1 VNKTLNLIPALRRR
15 AKVIPTLRVED
26 TSVEQ
31 NSMDVKIFD
40 SRLRLAEAASVEAA
54 GIIRQA
60 IAARS
65 QAYLI
70 AATGTSQ
77 FEFLDALVV
86 QPDID
91 WGQVTFFHLD
101 EYVGLSK
108 THPASFRRYLQER
121 IVDRI
126 QPRAFHFL
134 NADAPDPAAECQRV
148 GELILR
154 QTIDAAFVGIG
165 ENGHLA
171 FNDPPADFE
180 TEEPYLIVNL
190 DLACRR
196 QQVGEGWFESIEA
209 VPTQAISMSIQQI
222 LKARHVLCVVP
233 DQRKATAVRD
243 CLELAV
249 SPLHPASILQQHASA
264 TIYLDMESAALLKSS
279 IATSRLSDRA

>member
-1 VNKTLNLIPALRRR
+1 
-15 AKVIPTLRVED
+15 
-26 TSVEQ
+26 
-31 NSMDVKIFD
+31 MDVKIFD
-40 SRLRLAEAASVEAA
+40 SRLELAQAAANEAASLV
-54 GIIRQA
+54 RQA
-60 IAARS
+60 IALRS

-77 FEFLDALVV
+77 FEFLDALVL
-86 QPDID
+86 QPGID

-101 EYVGLSK
+101 EYVGLPK

-126 QPRAFHFL
+126 QPRTFHFL
-134 NADAPDPAAECQRV
+134 NGDAPDPAAECRRV
-148 GELILR
+148 GELISR

-180 TEEPYLIVNL
+180 TEEPYLIVDL
-190 DLACRR
+190 DEACRR

-209 VPTQAISMSIQQI
+209 VPTQAISMSIRQI
-222 LKARHVLCVVP
+222 LKASNVLCVVP
-233 DQRKATAVRD
+233 DQRKAKAVRD

-249 SPLHPASILQQHASA
+249 SPLHPASILQQDARA
-264 TIYLDMESAALLKSS
+264 TIYLDTESAALLKAST
-279 IATSRLSDRA
+279 ATSQLSDLA

>member
-1 VNKTLNLIPALRRR
+1 
-15 AKVIPTLRVED
+15 
-26 TSVEQ
+26 
-31 NSMDVKIFD
+31 MDVKIFD

-54 GIIRQA
+54 NLVRQA
-60 IAARS
+60 IALRS

-77 FEFLDALVV
+77 FEFLDALVL
-86 QPDID
+86 QPGID

-101 EYVGLSK
+101 EYVGLPK

-126 QPRAFHFL
+126 QPGAFHFL
-134 NADAPDPAAECQRV
+134 NGDAPDPAAECRRV
-148 GELILR
+148 GELISR

-180 TEEPYLIVNL
+180 TEEPYLIVDL
-190 DLACRR
+190 DEACRR
-196 QQVGEGWFESIEA
+196 QQVGEGWFESLEG
-209 VPTQAISMSIQQI
+209 VPTQAISMSIRQI
-222 LKARHVLCVVP
+222 LKASNVLCVVP

-249 SPLHPASILQQHASA
+249 SPLHPASILQQHARA
-264 TIYLDMESAALLKSS
+264 TIYLDTESAALLKPGTE
-279 IATSRLSDRA
+279 TSQLSDRA

>member
-1 VNKTLNLIPALRRR
+1 
-15 AKVIPTLRVED
+15 
-26 TSVEQ
+26 
-31 NSMDVKIFD
+31 MDVEIFT
-40 SRLRLAEAASVEAA
+40 SRLELAQTAANEAASL
-54 GIIRQA
+54 IQQA

-65 QAYLI
+65 QAYLT

-77 FEFLDALVV
+77 FEFLEALVI
-86 QPDID
+86 QPGID

-101 EYVGLSK
+101 EYVGLPK

-134 NADAPDPAAECQRV
+134 NGDAADPPAECRRV
-148 GELILR
+148 GELISR

-180 TEEPYLIVNL
+180 IEEPYLIVEL
-190 DLACRR
+190 DEACRR

-222 LKARHVLCVVP
+222 LKARNVLCVVP
-233 DQRKATAVRD
+233 DRRKATAVRD
-243 CLELAV
+243 CLELTV
-249 SPLHPASILQQHASA
+249 SPLHPASILQQHPRT
-264 TIYLDMESAALLKSS
+264 TIYLDTESAALLKSRT
-279 IATSRLSDRA
+279 ATSQLSDRA

>member
-1 VNKTLNLIPALRRR
+1 
-15 AKVIPTLRVED
+15 
-26 TSVEQ
+26 
-31 NSMDVKIFD
+31 MDVEVFD
-40 SRLRLAEAASVEAA
+40 SRLELAQAAANEAASL
-54 GIIRQA
+54 IRHA

-77 FEFLDALVV
+77 FEFLDALVL
-86 QPDID
+86 QPEID
-91 WGQVTFFHLD
+91 WRQVTFFHLD
-101 EYVGLSK
+101 EYVGLPK
-108 THPASFRRYLQER
+108 THRASFRRYLHER
-121 IVDRI
+121 IVERI

-134 NADAPDPAAECQRV
+134 NGDAPEPAAECRRV
-148 GELILR
+148 GELISR

-180 TEEPYLIVNL
+180 TEEPYVIVEL
-190 DLACRR
+190 DEACRR

-222 LKARHVLCVVP
+222 LKARNVLCVVP
-233 DQRKATAVRD
+233 DRRKARAVRD

-249 SPLHPASILQQHASA
+249 SPLHPASVLQQHTRA
-264 TIYLDMESAALLKSS
+264 TIYLDTESAALLKSS
-279 IATSRLSDRA
+279 TPTPQLSDRG

>member
-1 VNKTLNLIPALRRR
+1 MN
-15 AKVIPTLRVED
+15 
-26 TSVEQ
+26 
-31 NSMDVKIFD
+31 VKIFS
-40 SRLRLAEAASVEAA
+40 SRLELAQAAASDAASLIREA
-54 GIIRQA
+54 IT
-60 IAARS
+60 ARC
-65 QAYLI
+65 QAYVI

-77 FEFLDALVV
+77 FEFLDALVR

-91 WGQVTFFHLD
+91 WGRVNFFHLD
-101 EYVGLSK
+101 EYVGLPK

-134 NADAPDPAAECQRV
+134 NGDAPDPSAECLRV
-148 GELILR
+148 GELIS
-154 QTIDAAFVGIG
+154 QHKIDAAFVGIG

-180 TEEPYLIVNL
+180 TEEPYLIVDL
-190 DLACRR
+190 DEACRR

-209 VPTQAISMSIQQI
+209 VPVQAISMSIQQI
-222 LKARHVLCVVP
+222 LKASHVLCVVP

-249 SPLHPASILQQHASA
+249 TPLHPASILQQHART
-264 TIYLDMESAALLKSS
+264 TIYLDKESAALLKSGTPS
-279 IATSRLSDRA
+279 

>member
-1 VNKTLNLIPALRRR
+1 
-15 AKVIPTLRVED
+15 
-26 TSVEQ
+26 
-31 NSMDVKIFD
+31 MDVKIFT
-40 SRLRLAEAASVEAA
+40 SRLELAQTAANEAADL
-54 GIIRQA
+54 ICQA
-60 IAARS
+60 IAERG

-77 FEFLDALVV
+77 FEFLDALVLH
-86 QPDID
+86 PSID
-91 WGQVTFFHLD
+91 WGPVNFFHLD
-101 EYVGLSK
+101 EYVGLPK

-134 NADAPDPAAECQRV
+134 NGDAPDPAAECRRV
-148 GELILR
+148 GELISR

-171 FNDPPADFE
+171 FNDPPADFA
-180 TEEPYLIVNL
+180 TEEPYLIVEL
-190 DLACRR
+190 DEACRR

-222 LKARHVLCVVP
+222 LKARNVLCVVP
-233 DQRKATAVRD
+233 DLRKAAAVRD

-249 SPLHPASILQQHASA
+249 SPLHPASVLQQHARA
-264 TIYLDMESAALLKSS
+264 TIYLDTDSAALLKSGT
-279 IATSRLSDRA
+279 ATPQ